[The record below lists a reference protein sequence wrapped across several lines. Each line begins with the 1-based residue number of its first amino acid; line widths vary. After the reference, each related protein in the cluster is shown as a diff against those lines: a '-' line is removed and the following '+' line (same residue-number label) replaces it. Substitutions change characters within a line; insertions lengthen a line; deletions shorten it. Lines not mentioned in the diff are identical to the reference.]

1 MDMLYA
7 RYSSPMDLMSRYIN
21 QRRFGDLVTH
31 IIKSDQEHRKET
43 ADKEND
49 FYLWIAYV
57 HQLKDIP
64 PEMTF
69 TKWKEAIK
77 EAAPEGRKSG
87 GDADLDDAGIQN
99 IIYRLFPMAGG

>member
-7 RYSSPMDLMSRYIN
+7 RYSCPMDLISRYIN
-21 QRRFGDLVTH
+21 QRRFGDFVTH
-31 IIKSDQEHRKET
+31 IIKSDQEHRKEK
-43 ADKEND
+43 AEKEND

-57 HQLKDIP
+57 HQLRDIP

-69 TKWKEAIK
+69 TKWKAAIK
-77 EAAPEGRKSG
+77 KLAPDDRKRG

-99 IIYRLFPMAGG
+99 IIDHLFPGG